1 MTPPNSPFP
10 VGGARCVEVRFDGA
24 VYAALHLPCGSR
36 LLEHLTMEN
45 SPVLFGCRAG
55 MCGTCLIRV
64 EPTGDGALDPPDEA
78 EVELLDLI
86 APGEPRARLACQ
98 LVLTA
103 DVRVAPA
110 GSPAA

>member
-1 MTPPNSPFP
+1 MIP
-10 VGGARCVEVRFDGA
+10 GGNGRCVEVRFDPA
-24 VYAALHLPCGSR
+24 TYAPLRLPSGSR
-36 LLEHLTMEN
+36 LLEHLTIEN

-78 EVELLDLI
+78 EIELLDLI
-86 APGEPRARLACQ
+86 APGESHARLACQ